1 MVRVIWRLA
10 LRDAAE
16 QQQSSVLELEHA
28 ALALAVTT
36 LLSILP
42 LRQLPPCLLRH
53 SLNPSPFLTQ
63 RLELYVGHLPLF
75 PSFFVR
81 GHHLIQPAVYDPV
94 LSLKGHS
101 VQC

>member
-1 MVRVIWRLA
+1 MIWRLA

-81 GHHLIQPAVYDPV
+81 GHLLYSQLYMIQ
-94 LSLKGHS
+94 SLA
-101 VQC
+101 